1 MPVSEVNVSL
11 SSQELSG
18 QPVQDAHVLR
28 PLRIAIFGFGTVGSS
43 VARILTESQPEGLK
57 LTHVFNR
64 GVARKRVDWA
74 ASDVVWSEDSEAVL
88 TSDADVIVELVGGLD
103 PAGVWIRRALAA
115 GKSVVTANKKLI
127 AFHGVELERLAA
139 AHGGHLKYG
148 AAVAGG
154 IPVIPGLEQGLAG
167 DRIDRIEGILNGTC
181 NFILSKME
189 EGAEYAAVLATAQE
203 RGYAEA
209 DPTEDVGGFDA
220 RAKLAILMRLA
231 LRVEVNPEE
240 IVPRPITTISAVDF
254 SYARDLGC
262 TIRQVA
268 RAQRTDGT
276 VAATVGPMLVDSRSP
291 LAWSRGTENMVILSG
306 HYGGDVVFSGHGAG
320 GHPTAVAVVSDLLAL
335 AHGSRRVGLPSAK
348 ATVAAEFEVPHYIR
362 FLVDDRP
369 GIVSEI
375 TGALARERINI
386 RAIVQKPGY
395 PQHALPFVVTVEPC
409 KSSALQR
416 ALEQMKLMDC
426 LLEAPLD
433 LQMLE

>member
-1 MPVSEVNVSL
+1 MGEGKISAGL
-11 SSQELSG
+11 IELAAEAALEQG
-18 QPVQDAHVLR
+18 TRR
-28 PLRIAIFGFGTVGSS
+28 PLRVAIFGFGTVGSS
-43 VARILTESQPEGLK
+43 AARILLEQKPEGLA
-57 LTHVFNR
+57 LTHIFNR
-64 GVARKRVDWA
+64 GIERKRVGWVP
-74 ASDVVWSEDSEAVL
+74 SSVVWSEDADAVL
-88 TSDADVIVELVGGLD
+88 ASDVDVVVELAGGLE
-103 PAGVWIRRALAA
+103 PAGYWVRRALEA

-139 AHGGHLKYG
+139 AKGGHLKYG

-167 DRIDRIEGILNGTC
+167 DCIERIEGILNGTC

-189 EGAEYAAVLATAQE
+189 DGAEYADVLKEAQAK
-203 RGYAEA
+203 GYAEA

-231 LRVEVNPEE
+231 LRVQVDPEE
-240 IVPRPITTISAVDF
+240 INPRPITTITAVDF

-262 TIRQVA
+262 TIRQIA
-268 RAQRTDGT
+268 RADRAAGA
-276 VAATVGPMLVDSRSP
+276 VAATVGPMLVDRRSP
-291 LAWSRGTENMVILSG
+291 LAWSRGTENMVIVSG

-320 GHPTAVAVVSDLLAL
+320 GQPTAVAVVSDLLAL
-335 AHGSRRVGLPSAK
+335 AHGSRRVEVPSEPA
-348 ATVAAEFEVPHYIR
+348 VVSGEFEVPHYIR
-362 FLVDDRP
+362 FLVKDRP

-375 TGALARERINI
+375 TGALAREHINI

-395 PQHALPFVVTVEPC
+395 PADALPFVVTVEPC

-416 ALEQMKLMDC
+416 ALAAMRAMDC
-426 LLEAPLD
+426 LLVEPLD

>member
-1 MPVSEVNVSL
+1 MGEGKISAGL
-11 SSQELSG
+11 IELAAEAALEQG
-18 QPVQDAHVLR
+18 IRR
-28 PLRIAIFGFGTVGSS
+28 PLRVAIFGFGTVGSS
-43 VARILTESQPEGLK
+43 AARILLEQKPEGLA
-57 LTHVFNR
+57 LTHIFNR
-64 GVARKRVDWA
+64 GIERKRVGWVP
-74 ASDVVWSEDSEAVL
+74 SSVVWSEDADAVL
-88 TSDADVIVELVGGLD
+88 ASDVDVVVELAGGLE
-103 PAGVWIRRALAA
+103 PAGYWVRRALEA

-139 AHGGHLKYG
+139 AKGGHLKYG

-167 DRIDRIEGILNGTC
+167 DCIERIEGILNGTC

-189 EGAEYAAVLATAQE
+189 DGAEYADVLKEAQAK
-203 RGYAEA
+203 GYAEA

-231 LRVEVNPEE
+231 LRVQVDPEE
-240 IVPRPITTISAVDF
+240 INPRPITTITAVDF

-262 TIRQVA
+262 TIRQIA
-268 RAQRTDGT
+268 RADRAAGA
-276 VAATVGPMLVDSRSP
+276 VAATVGPMLVDRRSP
-291 LAWSRGTENMVILSG
+291 LAWSRGTENMVIVSG

-320 GHPTAVAVVSDLLAL
+320 GQPTAVAVVSDLLAL
-335 AHGSRRVGLPSAK
+335 AHGSRRVEVPSEPA
-348 ATVAAEFEVPHYIR
+348 VVSGEFEVPHYIR
-362 FLVDDRP
+362 FLVKDRP

-375 TGALARERINI
+375 TGALAREHINI

-395 PQHALPFVVTVEPC
+395 PADALPFVVTVEPC

-416 ALEQMKLMDC
+416 ALAAMRAMDC
-426 LLEAPLD
+426 LLVEPLD